1 MTETDKNQRQDPR
14 KARLAA
20 ELRRNLAQR
29 KAQSRARRTGEAD
42 TRPEGLASAAGPG
55 DEGTEDGGT
64 DRAGGGETD

>member
-1 MTETDKNQRQDPR
+1 MTETEKDQRADPR

-42 TRPEGLASAAGPG
+42 TRPEGLATGAAR
-55 DEGTEDGGT
+55 DDADT
-64 DRAGGGETD
+64 GGGKTD

>member
-1 MTETDKNQRQDPR
+1 MTETDKDQRPDAR

-42 TRPEGLASAAGPG
+42 TRPEGLAPAAAPG

-64 DRAGGGETD
+64 DRAGGDGKD